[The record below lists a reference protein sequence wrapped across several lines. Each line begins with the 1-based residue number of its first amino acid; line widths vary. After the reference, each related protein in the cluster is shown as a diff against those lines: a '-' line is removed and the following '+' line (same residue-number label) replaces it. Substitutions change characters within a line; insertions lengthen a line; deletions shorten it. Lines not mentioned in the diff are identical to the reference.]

1 MQIRTKFPIGGKS
14 YEIFSENLKHTF
26 AIRGRLWYTDSD
38 SRPQGKIE
46 APVGKPAPYKEEPP
60 WLT

>member
-14 YEIFSENLKHTF
+14 YENFSKNPKHTF
-26 AIRGRLWYTDSD
+26 AIRGRLWYTGSD
-38 SRPQGKIE
+38 SRPQGKIG
-46 APVGKPAPYKEEPP
+46 APVDELAPYKEEPP